1 MSNHNKGRF
10 GGRGYYI
17 ALILCAAVA
26 GIMSYVFYRSPADT
40 VVEPDTP
47 VLATSPTTAERI
59 TKPGQE
65 QTVLPTDGGEST
77 TPTTPVPKKMSVCA
91 PVEGTV
97 AAEYAMEVLSYNQTT
112 RDWRVHNGVDIA
124 AEPGTQ
130 VVASAA
136 GEVYTVYED
145 DRMGMTVVIRHE
157 EGYVTKYASLAEEVL
172 VSPGDSV
179 EMGQAIGCVGTTALM
194 ENAIGDHVHFS
205 VTRNDEPVDPEEF
218 LNR

>member
-1 MSNHNKGRF
+1 M
-10 GGRGYYI
+10 
-17 ALILCAAVA
+17 
-26 GIMSYVFYRSPADT
+26 
-40 VVEPDTP
+40 
-47 VLATSPTTAERI
+47 
-59 TKPGQE
+59 
-65 QTVLPTDGGEST
+65 LPTDGGEST

-157 EGYVTKYASLAEEVL
+157 EGYVTKYASLAEDVL

-205 VTRNDEPVDPEEF
+205 VTRNDESVDPEEF

>member
-26 GIMSYVFYRSPADT
+26 GIMSYVFYSSPEDA
-40 VVEPDTP
+40 VAGPDTA
-47 VLATSPTTAERI
+47 VLATTPTTAERI

-65 QTVLPTDGGEST
+65 QAVFPTDAGEST
-77 TPTTPVPKKMSVCA
+77 TPTVPGPKKMSVCA
-91 PVEGTV
+91 PVEGTM
-97 AAEYAMEVLSYNQTT
+97 AAGYAMEVLSSNQTT

-130 VVASAA
+130 VVASAE
-136 GEVYTVYED
+136 GEVYTVFED

-157 EGYVTKYASLAEEVL
+157 EGYVTKYASLAEDVL
-172 VSPGDSV
+172 VSPGDRV
-179 EMGQAIGCVGTTALM
+179 EMGQAIGCEGTSALM